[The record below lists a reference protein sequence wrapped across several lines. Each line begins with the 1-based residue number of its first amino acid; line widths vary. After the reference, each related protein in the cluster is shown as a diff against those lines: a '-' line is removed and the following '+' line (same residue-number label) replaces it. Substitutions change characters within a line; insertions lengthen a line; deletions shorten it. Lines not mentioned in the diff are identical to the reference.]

1 MIATKHRS
9 QGTVVLP
16 DQDSN
21 LFKAPNPQTNLPKK
35 REQERD
41 REEEEE
47 EEEETT
53 TAVRD
58 LIPTQQELK
67 QTDLS
72 DRPQKECTK
81 ALCSRNKPHTSHM
94 RRGKRQT
101 SQAMY
106 SQI

>member
-1 MIATKHRS
+1 VIATKHRS

-47 EEEETT
+47 ETT

-58 LIPTQQELK
+58 LIPTHQQLK
-67 QTDLS
+67 QTDLK
-72 DRPQKECTK
+72 RNVQKPFARE
-81 ALCSRNKPHTSHM
+81 TSH
-94 RRGKRQT
+94 T
-101 SQAMY
+101 LAT
-106 SQI
+106 

>member
-1 MIATKHRS
+1 MTATKHRS
-9 QGTVVLP
+9 QGTVVSP

-21 LFKAPNPQTNLPKK
+21 LFKAPSPQTNLPKK

-47 EEEETT
+47 ETT

-58 LIPTQQELK
+58 LIPTHQQLK

-81 ALCSRNKPHTSHM
+81 AVCSRNKPHTSHM

>member
-1 MIATKHRS
+1 VIATKHRS

-47 EEEETT
+47 EETT

-58 LIPTQQELK
+58 LIPTHQQLK

-72 DRPQKECTK
+72 DRTQKECTK
-81 ALCSRNKPHTSHM
+81 PFA
-94 RRGKRQT
+94 
-101 SQAMY
+101 
-106 SQI
+106 

>member
-1 MIATKHRS
+1 VIATKHRS

-16 DQDSN
+16 DQDSY

-47 EEEETT
+47 TN

-58 LIPTQQELK
+58 LIPTHQELK

-81 ALCSRNKPHTSHM
+81 ALCSRNKPHTTHM

>member
-1 MIATKHRS
+1 VIATKHRS
-9 QGTVVLP
+9 LGTVVLP

-21 LFKAPNPQTNLPKK
+21 LFKAPKPQTNLPKK

-47 EEEETT
+47 EETN

-58 LIPTQQELK
+58 LIPTHQELK

>member
-1 MIATKHRS
+1 MIATKHGS

-41 REEEEE
+41 REEEED
-47 EEEETT
+47 ETT
-53 TAVRD
+53 TAIRD
-58 LIPTQQELK
+58 LIPTHQQLK
-67 QTDLS
+67 QSDLS
-72 DRPQKECTK
+72 DRSQKECTK

-94 RRGKRQT
+94 RKGKRQT
-101 SQAMY
+101 GPAMY

>member
-1 MIATKHRS
+1 VIATKHRS
-9 QGTVVLP
+9 QETVVSP

-21 LFKAPNPQTNLPKK
+21 LFKAPSPQTNLPKK

-47 EEEETT
+47 ETT

-58 LIPTQQELK
+58 LIPTHQQLK

-81 ALCSRNKPHTSHM
+81 AAFAQETSRTLA
-94 RRGKRQT
+94 T
-101 SQAMY
+101 
-106 SQI
+106 

>member
-1 MIATKHRS
+1 VIATKHRS
-9 QGTVVLP
+9 PGTVVLP

-41 REEEEE
+41 REEE
-47 EEEETT
+47 TN

-58 LIPTQQELK
+58 LIPTHQELK